1 MFDFK
6 GYGHFLIDG
15 TIMTVTVAIVS
26 MAGAILLGLLG
37 ASAKLSKNRLARELG
52 RAYTTI
58 IRGVPDLVL
67 LLLMFYGGTVLV
79 QWLACLSGNPGQADI
94 NAFVTGSVVL
104 SFIYGAYATEAFRGA
119 FLAVPKGQMEAA
131 KACGMSRWL
140 AFRRIEL
147 PQVWRFALPSLG
159 NVWLVLLKGTA
170 IISVVNLE
178 ELTRKA
184 QLMNGPLKMP
194 FSIYFV
200 AALIYLALTALSEI
214 GLREAFKR
222 ASAGVQAA

>member
-6 GYGHFLIDG
+6 GYGHFLTEG
-15 TIMTVTVAIVS
+15 AIMTITVAIVA
-26 MAGAILLGLLG
+26 MAGAILFGLLG
-37 ASAKLSKNRLARELG
+37 AAAKLSKNRIAREVG

-58 IRGVPDLVL
+58 IRGVPDLVWL
-67 LLLMFYGGTVLV
+67 LLLFFGGTVLAQRV
-79 QWLACLSGNPGQADI
+79 VCWLGYPGNVDF

-147 PQVWRFALPSLG
+147 PQVWRFALPGLG
-159 NVWLVLLKGTA
+159 NVWLVLLKGTS
-170 IISVVNLE
+170 IISVINLE

-200 AALIYLALTALSEI
+200 AALIYLAMTAVSETVLKQAERRARI
-214 GLREAFKR
+214 GERPA
-222 ASAGVQAA
+222 

>member
-200 AALIYLALTALSEI
+200 AALIYLGLTALSEI
-214 GLREAFKR
+214 GLREASKR

>member
-37 ASAKLSKNRLARELG
+37 ASAKLSKNRVARELG

-214 GLREAFKR
+214 GLREASKR

>member
-1 MFDFK
+1 MFDFQ
-6 GYGHFLIDG
+6 GYGHFLIEG
-15 TIMTVTVAIVS
+15 TIMTITVAIVS
-26 MAGAILLGLLG
+26 MIGAILLGLLG
-37 ASAKLSKNRLARELG
+37 ASAKLSRNRIARELG

-79 QWLACLSGNPGQADI
+79 QWLACLFGHPGTIDI
-94 NAFVTGSVVL
+94 NAFITGAFVL

-119 FLAVPKGQMEAA
+119 FLAVPKGQIEAA
-131 KACGMSRWL
+131 MACGMSRWL
-140 AFRRIEL
+140 SFRRIKL
-147 PQVWRFALPSLG
+147 PQVWRFALPGLG

-194 FSIYFV
+194 FSIYFA
-200 AALIYLALTALSEI
+200 AALIYLGLTALSETA
-214 GLREAFKR
+214 LRQGERR
-222 ASAGVQAA
+222 ARLGERAA

>member
-6 GYGHFLIDG
+6 GYGHFLIEG
-15 TIMTVTVAIVS
+15 AMMTVTVAIVS
-26 MAGAILLGLLG
+26 MAGAILLGLVG
-37 ASAKLSKNRLARELG
+37 AGAKLSRNRIARELG

-79 QWLACLSGNPGQADI
+79 QWLACLAGHPGTVDI
-94 NAFVTGSVVL
+94 NAFITGTIVL

-119 FLAVPKGQMEAA
+119 FLGVPKGQMEAA

-147 PQVWRFALPSLG
+147 PQVWRFALPGLG

-200 AALIYLALTALSEI
+200 AALIYLGLTAVSET
-214 GLREAFKR
+214 LLKEAER
-222 ASAGVQAA
+222 RSRLGERTA

>member
-26 MAGAILLGLLG
+26 MTGAILLGLLG

-67 LLLMFYGGTVLV
+67 LLLLFYGGTVLV

-214 GLREAFKR
+214 GLREASKR

>member
-6 GYGHFLIDG
+6 GYGHFLTEG
-15 TIMTVTVAIVS
+15 AIMTITVAIVA
-26 MAGAILLGLLG
+26 MAGAILFGLVG
-37 ASAKLSKNRLARELG
+37 AAAKLSNNRIAREVG

-67 LLLMFYGGTVLV
+67 LLLLFYGGTVLL
-79 QWLACLSGNPGQADI
+79 QRLACFAGHPGNVDI
-94 NAFVTGSVVL
+94 NAFVTGAIVL

-147 PQVWRFALPSLG
+147 PQVWRFALPGLG

-194 FSIYFV
+194 FSIYFA
-200 AALIYLALTALSEI
+200 AALIYLALTALSETI
-214 GLREAFKR
+214 LREAEKR
-222 ASAGVQAA
+222 SRLGERPA

>member
-15 TIMTVTVAIVS
+15 TIMTIAVAIVS

-37 ASAKLSKNRLARELG
+37 ASAKLSKNRMARELG

-200 AALIYLALTALSEI
+200 AALIYLGLTALSEI
-214 GLREAFKR
+214 ALREASKR

>member
-15 TIMTVTVAIVS
+15 SIMTITVAIVS
-26 MAGAILLGLLG
+26 MIGAILLGLLG
-37 ASAKLSKNRLARELG
+37 ASAKLSRNRIARELG

-67 LLLMFYGGTVLV
+67 LLLVFYGGTVLLQELGCV
-79 QWLACLSGNPGQADI
+79 LGKIGAIDI
-94 NAFVTGSVVL
+94 NAFITGALVL
-104 SFIYGAYATEAFRGA
+104 SFIYGGYATEAFRGA
-119 FLAVPKGQMEAA
+119 FLAVPKGQIEAA

-140 AFRRIEL
+140 TFRRIQL
-147 PQVWRFALPSLG
+147 PQVWRFALPGLG

-178 ELTRKA
+178 ELTRMA

-194 FSIYFV
+194 FSIYFA
-200 AALIYLALTALSEI
+200 AALIYLGLTAISVVA
-214 GLREAFKR
+214 LREAERR
-222 ASAGVQAA
+222 ARLGERAA

>member
-37 ASAKLSKNRLARELG
+37 ASAKLSKNRIARELG

-58 IRGVPDLVL
+58 IRGVPELVL

-200 AALIYLALTALSEI
+200 AALIYLGLTALSEI
-214 GLREAFKR
+214 GLREASKR

>member
-214 GLREAFKR
+214 GLREASKR

>member
-15 TIMTVTVAIVS
+15 TIMTVTVAVVS
-26 MAGAILLGLLG
+26 MVGAILMGLLG
-37 ASAKLSKNRLARELG
+37 AAAKLSRNRVARELG

-67 LLLMFYGGTVLV
+67 LLLMFYGGTVLL
-79 QWLACLSGNPGQADI
+79 QWLACLLGRPGTIDI
-94 NAFVTGSVVL
+94 NAFITGTFVL

-147 PQVWRFALPSLG
+147 PQVWRFALPGLG

-178 ELTRKA
+178 EITRKA

-194 FSIYFV
+194 FTIYFA
-200 AALIYLALTALSEI
+200 AALIYLSLTAMSEFALSEAE
-214 GLREAFKR
+214 RR
-222 ASAGVQAA
+222 ARLGERTA

>member
-6 GYGHFLIDG
+6 GYGHFLTEG
-15 TIMTVTVAIVS
+15 AIMTITVAIVA
-26 MAGAILLGLLG
+26 MAGAVLFGLLG
-37 ASAKLSKNRLARELG
+37 AAAKLSKNRVARELG

-58 IRGVPDLVL
+58 IRGVPDLVWL
-67 LLLMFYGGTVLV
+67 LLLFFGGTVLV
-79 QWLACLSGNPGQADI
+79 QWLACLLGHDGTIDI

-147 PQVWRFALPSLG
+147 PQVWRFALPGLG
-159 NVWLVLLKGTA
+159 NVWLVLLKGTS

-200 AALIYLALTALSEI
+200 AALIYLALTAISETV
-214 GLREAFKR
+214 LKEAERR
-222 ASAGVQAA
+222 ARLGERSA

>member
-1 MFDFK
+1 MLDFK
-6 GYGHFLIDG
+6 GYGHFLIEG
-15 TIMTVTVAIVS
+15 TIMTIAVAILS
-26 MAGAILLGLLG
+26 MTGAIVLGLIG
-37 ASAKLSKNRLARELG
+37 AGAKLSRNRIARELG

-67 LLLMFYGGTVLV
+67 LLLVFYGGTVLL
-79 QWLACLSGNPGQADI
+79 QQLGCMLGHEGAIDI
-94 NAFVTGSVVL
+94 NAFITGAFVL
-104 SFIYGAYATEAFRGA
+104 GFIYGAYATEAFRGA
-119 FLAVPKGQMEAA
+119 FLAVPKGQIEAA

-140 AFRRIEL
+140 AFRRIQL
-147 PQVWRFALPSLG
+147 PQVWRFALPGLG

-194 FSIYFV
+194 FSIYFT
-200 AALIYLALTALSEI
+200 AALIYLALTLISVAA
-214 GLREAFKR
+214 LRESERRVRMGERTA
-222 ASAGVQAA
+222 

>member
-26 MAGAILLGLLG
+26 MAGAVLLGLLG
-37 ASAKLSKNRLARELG
+37 ASAKLSKNRVARELG

-67 LLLMFYGGTVLV
+67 LLLMFYGGTVFV

-94 NAFVTGSVVL
+94 NAFVTGSFVL
-104 SFIYGAYATEAFRGA
+104 SFIFGAYATEAFRGA

-200 AALIYLALTALSEI
+200 AALIYLGLTALSEI
-214 GLREAFKR
+214 ALREASKR
-222 ASAGVQAA
+222 ASAGVPTA

>member
-26 MAGAILLGLLG
+26 MIGAILLGLLG
-37 ASAKLSKNRLARELG
+37 ASAKLSLNRIARELG

-79 QWLACLSGNPGQADI
+79 QWLACLFGHPGTIDI
-94 NAFVTGSVVL
+94 NAFITGSFVL

-119 FLAVPKGQMEAA
+119 FLAVPKGQIEAA

-140 AFRRIEL
+140 MFRRIQL
-147 PQVWRFALPSLG
+147 PQVWRFALPGLG

-194 FSIYFV
+194 FSIYFA
-200 AALIYLALTALSEI
+200 AALIYLGLTALSETA
-214 GLREAFKR
+214 LREADRR
-222 ASAGVQAA
+222 ARLGERAA

>member
-26 MAGAILLGLLG
+26 MIGAILLGLVG
-37 ASAKLSKNRLARELG
+37 AGAKLARNRVARELG

-67 LLLMFYGGTVLV
+67 LLLMFYGGTVLM
-79 QWLACLSGNPGQADI
+79 QWLACLFGHAGTIDI
-94 NAFVTGSVVL
+94 NAFITGTFVL

-119 FLAVPKGQMEAA
+119 FLAVPKGQIEAA
-131 KACGMSRWL
+131 KACGMNRWL
-140 AFRRIEL
+140 IFYRIQL
-147 PQVWRFALPSLG
+147 PQIWRFALPALG

-194 FSIYFV
+194 FSIYLA
-200 AALIYLALTALSEI
+200 AALIYLALTAMSETVLRTAERRARI
-214 GLREAFKR
+214 GER
-222 ASAGVQAA
+222 AA

>member
-37 ASAKLSKNRLARELG
+37 ASAKLSKNRIARELG

-200 AALIYLALTALSEI
+200 AALIYLGLTALSEI
-214 GLREAFKR
+214 GLREASKR

>member
-37 ASAKLSKNRLARELG
+37 ASGKLSKNRLARELG

-200 AALIYLALTALSEI
+200 AALIYLGLTALSEI
-214 GLREAFKR
+214 GLREASKR
-222 ASAGVQAA
+222 ASAGVQTA